1 MRLWPV
7 RRTSA
12 ADSSNG
18 LFATRGVHPNGHVA
32 VAAARPARS
41 RPLVNAALFMLTCL
55 TTLLAG
61 ASRFSDSPTFDP
73 LRESAQP
80 LVWILSGVPFA
91 ATLLAILVVHELGH
105 YITARCYGA
114 SVSLPYFIPAPPFLF
129 LAGTLGAII
138 KLRSPSRDRD
148 EMFDVAAAGPLA
160 GLVVAVAAAWLGLSW
175 STVVPETPHTA
186 FGGSVFTQL
195 LVWLHFGRLPDGMML
210 YTHPIADAAWL
221 GFLVTA
227 INLLPAGQLDGGR
240 IAYAVFGSRHGRIG
254 RLTVLV
260 LMLLALGVMAWAWL
274 AGYGWLAPLLGL
286 NWLML
291 AALIRFFVGY
301 RAGPILDAV
310 TPPTRGRR
318 ALGIAC
324 LLLAVLMLPP
334 VFILPE

>member
-1 MRLWPV
+1 VLQGEGHAETREGATACAQC
-7 RRTSA
+7 RRQ
-12 ADSSNG
+12 
-18 LFATRGVHPNGHVA
+18 ATEARDLATPEA
-32 VAAARPARS
+32 RPPARREAARIGEHRPELAREPA
-41 RPLVNAALFMLTCL
+41 
-55 TTLLAG
+55 
-61 ASRFSDSPTFDP
+61 
-73 LRESAQP
+73 E
-80 LVWILSGVPFA
+80 
-91 ATLLAILVVHELGH
+91 
-105 YITARCYGA
+105 
-114 SVSLPYFIPAPPFLF
+114 
-129 LAGTLGAII
+129 
-138 KLRSPSRDRD
+138 
-148 EMFDVAAAGPLA
+148 VAAAGPLS

-254 RLTVLV
+254 RVTVLV
-260 LMLLALGVMAWAWL
+260 LSLLGLGVMTWAWL
-274 AGYGWLAPLLGL
+274 TGYGWLAPLLGL

-301 RAGPILDAV
+301 RAGPILDGM

>member
-1 MRLWPV
+1 MRLWPA

-12 ADSSNG
+12 AESANG
-18 LFATRGVHPNGHVA
+18 FLVHATGHVA
-32 VAAARPARS
+32 VAPRRPARL
-41 RPLVNAALFMLTCL
+41 RPLVNVALFLLTCL

-61 ASRFSDSPTFDP
+61 AARFSGSPTFDP
-73 LRESAQP
+73 LRESTQP

-105 YITARCYGA
+105 YITARRYGA

-138 KLRSPSRDRD
+138 KLRSPARDRD

-160 GLVVAVAAAWLGLSW
+160 GLVVAILAAWVGLSW
-175 STVVPETPHTA
+175 STVVPAMPHTE
-186 FGGSVFTQL
+186 FGSSFLTQF
-195 LVWLHFGRLPDGMML
+195 LVWLHFGPLPHGMML
-210 YTHPIADAAWL
+210 YTHPMADAAWL

-240 IAYAVFGSRHGRIG
+240 ITYAVFGNRHGTIG
-254 RLTVLV
+254 RITVLV
-260 LMLLALGVMAWAWL
+260 LTLLGLGVMAWAWL
-274 AGYGWLAPLLGL
+274 MGYGWLAPLLGL
-286 NWLML
+286 NWFML

-301 RAGPILDAV
+301 RVGPILDAV
-310 TPPTRGRR
+310 TPPARGRR